1 LAISSGPYLLD
12 QVRATGRLVEQS
24 RRVDHGVVV
33 NRYDDIGV
41 LGVLG
46 VLGVVNPR
54 HALASYTIS

>member
-24 RRVDHGVVV
+24 RQVDHGVVV

-41 LGVLG
+41 LGVM
-46 VLGVVNPR
+46 NPR
-54 HALASYTIS
+54 HALASYMIS